1 MAFGTDTT
9 PHNMLEEIRK
19 AGTFSRIASHDVHD
33 VSTGMLFHAATIG
46 GAKALMRDDIGRL
59 AADCTADI
67 VAVDLLQPE
76 MMPARDPLRSLSF
89 PAADREIGR
98 AHDRPPATK
107 AHLVCRPL

>member
-46 GAKALMRDDIGRL
+46 GAKALMPDDIGRL
-59 AADCTADI
+59 AADCTAAI

-76 MMPARDPLRSLSF
+76 IVPAPAPFRSLTF
-89 PAADREIGR
+89 HACDRAACGPVVGRRQGPAERHA
-98 AHDRPPATK
+98 
-107 AHLVCRPL
+107 